1 MTMPH
6 NPSDTAQPE
15 RKLNW
20 LCNGGRKYVRGRKEI
35 CQREEGYGKIK
46 LHHLHCHS
54 ELLLQETVYPY
65 KSHTL

>member
-6 NPSDTAQPE
+6 NPSDTAQLE

-20 LCNGGRKYVRGRKEI
+20 LCNTWKKEI
-35 CQREEGYGKIK
+35 CQREEGYGKMK

-54 ELLLQETVYPY
+54 ELLL
-65 KSHTL
+65 

>member
-1 MTMPH
+1 MPR

-15 RKLNW
+15 RKLIGCAMEEGNMSE
-20 LCNGGRKYVRGRKEI
+20 GGIK
-35 CQREEGYGKIK
+35 GYGKIK

-65 KSHTL
+65 KSHYL